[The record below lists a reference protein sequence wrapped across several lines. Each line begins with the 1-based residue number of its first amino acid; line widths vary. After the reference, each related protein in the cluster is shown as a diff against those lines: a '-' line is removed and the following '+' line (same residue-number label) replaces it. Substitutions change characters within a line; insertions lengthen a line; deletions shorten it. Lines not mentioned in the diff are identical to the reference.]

1 MNSAIL
7 IQESGSHEL
16 RPLAQ
21 QRLQFLIENGKANER
36 VYFNLGMLSMDAKDY
51 PNAEKWFRAAIHLK
65 HDFRSATFNLALLL
79 SDTGRPLEAVP
90 FLKQLLRHHSDHI
103 KGLILLGDI
112 YINHVKDLEAA
123 EECYKK
129 IVRLDAT
136 NIQGRHNLCVVFVER
151 EELERAED
159 CLLEVSSLAPNE
171 EYIRKHLRIVRT
183 RIAKLRQKQNN
194 INKEDS
200 L

>member
-7 IQESGSHEL
+7 IQESGSPEL

-21 QRLQFLIENGKANER
+21 HRLHLLIESGKANER
-36 VYFNLGMLSMDAKDY
+36 VYFNLGMLAMDAKDY
-51 PNAEKWFRAAIHLK
+51 SEAEKWFRAAIDMK

-79 SDTGRPLEAVP
+79 SDSNRPLEAVP

-112 YINHVKDLEAA
+112 YINHVRDLEAA
-123 EECYKK
+123 EQCYHQ
-129 IVRLDAT
+129 IVRLDPT
-136 NIQGRHNLCVVFVER
+136 NIQGRHNLCVVYVER
-151 EELERAED
+151 AELERAEE
-159 CLLEVSSLAPNE
+159 CLLKVSSLAPNE

-183 RIAKLRQKQNN
+183 RISKLREQQKQL
-194 INKEDS
+194 KDS
-200 L
+200 IL